1 MLEDFRANFLNRA
14 NPYASLVISQ
24 LFVCIHGSIYLTNGS
39 MLPFVCSVQLL
50 VIDHRWRQY
59 GYGWKSGRRA
69 AGKCCVT
76 DLYTTLFNRFIR
88 FKQWRARFKKKTPTC
103 LISPFKCSWIS
114 SGIFQVTLYTTFR
127 LYFSFSSLSYL
138 WAVFPKSFSRPRSK
152 KNELPQKCLKLRFSR
167 SDDTR
172 SWQPLWKFLS
182 SSLAIRDDKDQSEIN
197 AVHCASA
204 ASKTS
209 SS

>member
-88 FKQWRARFKKKTPTC
+88 FKQWRERFKKKTPTC
-103 LISPFKCSWIS
+103 LISPFKCSCIS
-114 SGIFQVTLYTTFR
+114 SGIFQVTLHTTLR
-127 LYFSFSSLSYL
+127 LYFSFSSFFLLVS
-138 WAVFPKSFSRPRSK
+138 SFSQ
-152 KNELPQKCLKLRFSR
+152 ELFKASLKEEWIAPKMFKTAIFS
-167 SDDTR
+167 
-172 SWQPLWKFLS
+172 
-182 SSLAIRDDKDQSEIN
+182 
-197 AVHCASA
+197 
-204 ASKTS
+204 
-209 SS
+209 